1 MIIKCTLLLL
11 SVAGGY
17 QVTPTMEESGFPYQ
31 NITKV
36 AFVKIGCGY
45 YYIETKKR
53 TNLIDASE
61 SCHRNGAHLIVF
73 ETIEEWDLVNQYLF
87 KNDIDDLYWTLDA
100 DVEQEGIFSW
110 FSTGISI
117 KLDIFNKD
125 ASQTN
130 DKIEYCDSTRYI
142 LNELYVN
149 EEKCKYEC
157 LYICEKWYP
166 ILESFYV

>member
-17 QVTPTMEESGFPYQ
+17 QVTPTIEESDFSYQ
-31 NITKV
+31 NITKG
-36 AFVKIGCGY
+36 AFVKIGGGY

-61 SCHRNGAHLIVF
+61 SCHRKGAHLIAF

-100 DVEQEGIFSW
+100 DVEQEGIF
-110 FSTGISI
+110 GIISI
-117 KLDIFNKD
+117 KLDLFSKD
-125 ASQTN
+125 VSQTN
-130 DKIEYCDSTRYI
+130 DRIEYCDSTRYN

-149 EEKCKYEC
+149 E
-157 LYICEKWYP
+157 
-166 ILESFYV
+166 